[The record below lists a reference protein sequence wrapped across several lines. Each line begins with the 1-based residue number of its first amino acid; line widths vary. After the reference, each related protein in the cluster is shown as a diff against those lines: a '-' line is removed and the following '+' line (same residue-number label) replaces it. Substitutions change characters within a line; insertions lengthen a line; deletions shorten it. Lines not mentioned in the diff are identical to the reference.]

1 MTVRG
6 WRYLT
11 LPAALVGGNPCT
23 SWIQTNC
30 SASANDR
37 YSSGCCC
44 DYSLLS
50 PVEHPACG
58 ALLAASVASCNQ
70 WTQMSSAHPHP
81 VSPWVYPARCH
92 GHKQHARDLRCGRSS
107 FEFLVLHFSGHTH
120 SYPQL
125 PHRAAEDGC
134 RNADDSLSSV
144 SVHSIWSF
152 DFDVGGAREEP
163 LSCLPGSSC
172 KSVQGLPGTRTLSI
186 VEHIR
191 TAPRAPNADVITVL
205 CSRLIVTLH
214 SLSAPIRAY
223 HFRVACAVRVCWLTT
238 RVPRQGN
245 CISETQQP
253 NLPFPSL
260 RRLDDELRVYSFD
273 FSHSLSAFDFF
284 CEYSSLQLRLNDSMH
299 STRATRILDG
309 PIAFLLFYLSHL

>member
-23 SWIQTNC
+23 SWTQTNC

-70 WTQMSSAHPHP
+70 WTQVSSAHTHP

-163 LSCLPGSSC
+163 LSCLS
-172 KSVQGLPGTRTLSI
+172 R
-186 VEHIR
+186 
-191 TAPRAPNADVITVL
+191 VILQV
-205 CSRLIVTLH
+205 S
-214 SLSAPIRAY
+214 
-223 HFRVACAVRVCWLTT
+223 T
-238 RVPRQGN
+238 RVTWNPDAQHCG
-245 CISETQQP
+245 THP
-253 NLPFPSL
+253 NGAKGSQCGC
-260 RRLDDELRVYSFD
+260 Y
-273 FSHSLSAFDFF
+273 
-284 CEYSSLQLRLNDSMH
+284 YSSLQPPH
-299 STRATRILDG
+299 SHF
-309 PIAFLLFYLSHL
+309 AFTFGAHSRVSFSCCVRRPRVLADNKGSASRKLYIRDTTTQLTLSLPPPPGR